1 MKRNSA
7 LDSQTQGGD
16 FSCLWIMTFFSLL
29 SPLLPLNN
37 TPFGCCHAMLSVFHL
52 LCHSPVSV
60 KLEERL
66 GCESIFY
73 PIYLDKTFKRLD
85 SIWSWCRLIMEIIST
100 VHIQIPL
107 WRGERE
113 LACLIKWKLCFGY
126 GWERKSKNA
135 RLCQFWILLVS
146 FFFNYSSV
154 CFLLLPL
161 FSLSCFLLPFFV
173 LIQELSPCCTGGCMC
188 VHMHVCV
195 CVSVCL
201 WPNFWEE
208 KSLSEGIY
216 FSFWFEGMQSTL
228 ARKNGAGSLTTVK
241 F

>member
-7 LDSQTQGGD
+7 FDSQTQGGD

-37 TPFGCCHAMLSVFHL
+37 TPFGCCHAVLSLFHL

-73 PIYLDKTFKRLD
+73 PVYLDKTFKRLD

-126 GWERKSKNA
+126 GWGRKSKNA
-135 RLCQFWILLVS
+135 RPVSILNSLSFILFQLFLC
-146 FFFNYSSV
+146 
-154 CFLLLPL
+154 L
-161 FSLSCFLLPFFV
+161 FSSSAPFFSSLFSSSFLCSYSGTLTILYWWV
-173 LIQELSPCCTGGCMC
+173 YVCAHACLCLCICLSMAKFLRRKN
-188 VHMHVCV
+188 
-195 CVSVCL
+195 S
-201 WPNFWEE
+201 
-208 KSLSEGIY
+208 SEGIY